1 MDKQRKAATYMR
13 AAKAPRAWIYCRV
26 AEPDAFA
33 LKMQQKKI
41 SNFAEKNQYE
51 VVGCTSE
58 HETGT
63 TMDRPGLVEITNVA
77 LKGEMDIL
85 LVLSASRLGRD
96 IWNMLEYFDWLEKHN
111 VEVVCLNGDLSIREV
126 RGLLQICTK

>member
-1 MDKQRKAATYMR
+1 MDKQRKVAIYMR
-13 AAKAPRAWIYCRV
+13 AARASRAWIYCRG

-33 LKMQQKKI
+33 LRMQQKEI
-41 SNFAEKNQYE
+41 SDFAEKNQYV

-63 TMDRPGLVEITNVA
+63 TMDRPGLVEITNAA

-85 LVLSASRLGRD
+85 LVLSASRLGRN
-96 IWNMLEYFDWLEKHN
+96 IWNMLEYVDWLEKHN
-111 VEVVCLNGDLSIREV
+111 VEVIYLNGALFIREV
-126 RGLLQICTK
+126 RGLLQIGAK